1 MCGFSAFTPKA
12 EKRYK
17 RGNEVCMKNYV
28 ISILVENHAGVLS
41 RVSGLFSRRGYNI
54 DSLTVCATENPEQS
68 RMTIVV
74 KGDEYILDQIEK
86 QLAKLV
92 EVISIQ
98 HCDPAKTCERE
109 MALIK
114 VKAGA
119 ENRAAIIGT
128 CDIFRAHIV
137 DVSTGSVIIEATGSE
152 EKIASLIALLEPYGI
167 LEFAK
172 TGLNAMGRG
181 EDVLK

>member
-1 MCGFSAFTPKA
+1 
-12 EKRYK
+12 
-17 RGNEVCMKNYV
+17 
-28 ISILVENHAGVLS
+28 
-41 RVSGLFSRRGYNI
+41 
-54 DSLTVCATENPEQS
+54 
-68 RMTIVV
+68 
-74 KGDEYILDQIEK
+74 
-86 QLAKLV
+86 
-92 EVISIQ
+92 
-98 HCDPAKTCERE
+98 